1 MNRKNN
7 YLVLAIISFADVGS
21 IRYWLTTPQKYK
33 IGPHSTIVKIR
44 QSAPNAGRA
53 DKALQFPFVDLS
65 GLAQFTP

>member
-33 IGPHSTIVKIR
+33 NRAALYNSENKAKR
-44 QSAPNAGRA
+44 SECRAG
-53 DKALQFPFVDLS
+53 
-65 GLAQFTP
+65 